1 MILDTGYRCHEL
13 TYMGL
18 LPFAAEED
26 YKALYNQSG
35 YSGPI
40 RDIQETNIAI
50 SGFSGILG
58 PGTPYPCSGTIDQI
72 TRMFWG
78 VKSWNLSV
86 NIQRT
91 MDAGYIYCF
100 PTQHFHYCDIGGY
113 RGDQYSVATPILFTS
128 KTLTM
133 QDYCSNTSSGYNI
146 DRKFRCPYSE
156 YSGTNPNTQI
166 CSAVNPIQKFNDLVC
181 RKTYASW
188 TPTNKDWDEFT
199 TGVTIT
205 DLAKLK
211 KNPYIS
217 EGTQFRVFSSPDI
230 FLECSDVPFFQ
241 PVYSMFAL
249 SIMDPHSF
257 IHSGSCL
264 AFTTGYTPETYDTQY
279 PFDCFGKSGES
290 LASSHGDITGYGI
303 NPKPSGINLPLLYD
317 IGTGINE
324 DIKPRANS
332 DKNFFP
338 LINFNFA
345 LRTFLTAVNHNS
357 ICPIKDRVSSIRQ
370 RIGQKR
376 VGQLIIR
383 DFISGANATHP
394 DLNTMTIP
402 LFATTTTSPSQ
413 FTVNAVL
420 QPEDLWVNSQL
431 QPRY

>member
-13 TYMGL
+13 THMGL

-26 YKALYNQSG
+26 YHALYNQSG

-40 RDIQETNIAI
+40 KDIQEVNIAI

-58 PGTPYPCSGTIDQI
+58 PGTPYPTSGTIDQI

-86 NIQRT
+86 SLQRN
-91 MDAGYIYCF
+91 MDLGQVFCN
-100 PTQHFHYCDIGGY
+100 PVWQFHYCDIGGY
-113 RGDQYSVATPILFTS
+113 RGVNGLIEAPILFTS

-133 QDYCSNTSSGYNI
+133 QDYCSNTSNNFNI
-146 DRKFRCPYSE
+146 DKKFRCPYSE

-166 CSAVNPIQKFNDLVC
+166 CSAVNPIQKFDDLVC

-188 TPTNKDWDEFT
+188 TPTNQDWNNFT
-199 TGVTIT
+199 TGVTIV

-217 EGTQFRVFSSPDI
+217 QGTQFRVFSSPDI
-230 FLECSDVPFFQ
+230 SFSCPDVPFFQ
-241 PVYSMFAL
+241 DVYSMFAL

-257 IHSGSCL
+257 VNSGSCL
-264 AFTTGYTPETYDTQY
+264 AFTTGYTPETYDDQY
-279 PFDCFGKSGES
+279 PFDCLGRSGET

-303 NPKPSGINLPLLYD
+303 NPKPSGINIPLLYD
-317 IGTGINE
+317 IGTGISDE
-324 DIKPRANS
+324 MKPRKNS
-332 DKNFFP
+332 DQNFFP

-345 LRTFLTAVNHNS
+345 LRTFSTAVGSNN
-357 ICPIKDRVSSIRQ
+357 ICPVRDRVSSLRQ
-370 RIGQKR
+370 RLGQKR
-376 VGQLIIR
+376 VGRLIIR
-383 DFISGANATHP
+383 DFISGANATDL
-394 DLNTMTIP
+394 DLNIMTIP
-402 LFATTTTSPSQ
+402 LFATSTTSPTQ
-413 FTVNAVL
+413 FFVEAVL
-420 QPEDLWVNSQL
+420 QPQDLWVNSQL